1 MGFSSKTLFTVSF
14 GLRGM
19 SLDAPLGG
27 TFQQTSVGP
36 ERSRPSLTARNEFG
50 KQDLVVFTGDIYI
63 LDERLN
69 LFVNNLL
76 VSAGA
81 TEC

>member
-1 MGFSSKTLFTVSF
+1 
-14 GLRGM
+14 M
-19 SLDAPLGG
+19 SLDVPLGG
-27 TFQQTSVGP
+27 AFQQTSVGP
-36 ERSRPSLTARNEFG
+36 ERSRLSLTARNEFG
-50 KQDLVVFTGDIYI
+50 RQDLVFFTGDIYT